1 MFIGA
6 ALIFAE
12 SCSKQEEKGN
22 GGKALLDKAASAG
35 YCPRHT
41 RAGWMMPVNLGMF
54 LNRETN
60 SDSYKVSR

>member
-12 SCSKQEEKGN
+12 SCSEQEEKGN

-35 YCPRHT
+35 YCPSHIW
-41 RAGWMMPVNLGMF
+41 ALMPVNLGMF
-54 LNRETN
+54 LNRETSSVGN
-60 SDSYKVSR
+60 TNE